1 MAAGI
6 TAMLLVAGTPQGA
19 SAMDP
24 IMATSDVREG
34 MSGKAYTVIDSSS
47 AIRSF
52 DVDIVGVLSNGKGS
66 NPMIMARAN
75 GPLIRQV
82 GGILQGMSGSPVYV
96 DGKLVGAV
104 AAGLK
109 DMTPYTF
116 FITPIENMTPLWEM
130 PDTKN
135 KTHIRTVD
143 LKKFAADQKK
153 AKEEA
158 EKKAKEKQKDGD
170 ASAKSNQEV
179 QDFLDQELAKIKA
192 KEESGIAAKNG
203 DKKAEPADV
212 LYLSGFDANSIRF
225 LQDKLP
231 IGSAFQLMPMGMPM
245 VAGEKKTDY
254 HATLK
259 PGSPVGVAIV
269 YGDFAVGATGTVT
282 ATDGKRILAF
292 GHPFLHKGNVN
303 YFMTKA
309 SIVGTISGQSNG
321 MKLANIGDIIG
332 RINQDRDTGIA
343 GKLGDFPSV
352 VPIKVKVTDK
362 SLNRTQDF
370 AARIAYDE
378 DFLPQISGG
387 IAYAAMSKVSDN
399 LGASTANVKFTIRTN
414 AVKSGKVERSNMFY
428 NTADVGQI
436 AVAEIM
442 QGMNLICSN
451 TDKESD
457 ILDIQ
462 ADITMDSERKTASI
476 LSATP
481 DRMKV
486 APGENVK
493 FTVTIKPYRRDKET
507 LLIPYTVPENQRE
520 GVLNL
525 DVRGGGL
532 VPVTSLML
540 LQQSGVDVATEP
552 DKKQTTE
559 EKLKN
564 FQNGGRNND
573 IVIGPGSLPVG
584 EMTDRQKKEALREAQ
599 KAADAAMAAN
609 KKHGH
614 QVNLLGVKKK
624 DPQTGETKFATKYI
638 IDNVVH
644 TTLKIEKKK

>member
-1 MAAGI
+1 MEI
-6 TAMLLVAGTPQGA
+6 ILKE
-19 SAMDP
+19 
-24 IMATSDVREG
+24 DVIG
-34 MSGKAYTVIDSSS
+34 LGYKN
-47 AIRSF
+47 
-52 DVDIVGVLSNGKGS
+52 DIVNVKPGYGRNYLIPTGKGVIAS
-66 NPMIMARAN
+66 ESA
-75 GPLIRQV
+75 
-82 GGILQGMSGSPVYV
+82 
-96 DGKLVGAV
+96 
-104 AAGLK
+104 
-109 DMTPYTF
+109 
-116 FITPIENMTPLWEM
+116 
-130 PDTKN
+130 
-135 KTHIRTVD
+135 
-143 LKKFAADQKK
+143 KK
-153 AKEEA
+153 ELA
-158 EKKAKEKQKDGD
+158 ELLKQK
-170 ASAKSNQEV
+170 AVK
-179 QDFLDQELAKIKA
+179 LAKIKA

-486 APGENVK
+486 APGETVK

-507 LLIPYTVPENQRE
+507 LLIPYTVPENQPD
-520 GVLNL
+520 GTLNL
-525 DVRGGGL
+525 DVRGGGM
-532 VPVTSLML
+532 VPVTPLML
-540 LQQSGVDVATEP
+540 LQQTTGVAVQSEA
-552 DKKQTTE
+552 DKAQTTAD
-559 EKLKN
+559 KLKALAET
-564 FQNGGRNND
+564 GRNNE
-573 IVIGPGSLPVG
+573 IIIAPGAAAQPLT
-584 EMTDRQKKEALREAQ
+584 EKEQKKVLREAAAAAKRAAAAAKSAPRKVDFLH
-599 KAADAAMAAN
+599 KAAKAE
-609 KKHGH
+609 G
-614 QVNLLGVKKK
+614 Q
-624 DPQTGETKFATKYI
+624 TKFETNYI
-638 IDNVVH
+638 IDNVAHV
-644 TTLKIEKKK
+644 TLKVDHTAKA